1 MRHKR
6 LSLSTVA
13 LWAVFAACS
22 SGCNAQP
29 DMTTQQWQAR
39 AQATA
44 DNSKQ
49 AREVVLDA
57 IYAGQTV
64 PVALAYQTAM
74 QQKPGSQTRMDNFA
88 WAAMMAEQYEKQRN
102 DPIVDEMASQ
112 AVHAIKPLITR
123 SRDDVK
129 TPEQYKIYAAFR
141 PTNDP
146 MTWLVWAH
154 YLARFIFNATQEKLD
169 AERAYKKALSLDPTL
184 AEAYYGLAKLPF
196 NPDDTPYF
204 KMRQSNLL
212 PLLDKAQQ
220 LQPKLH
226 PLIVSARADLAMHN
240 GNYKE
245 ASQGLREYLRLWPNA
260 LNANL
265 LREDI
270 ATFDRMSR
278 KP

>member
-6 LSLSTVA
+6 FSLSTFA
-13 LWAVFAACS
+13 LWAALAACS

-29 DMTTQQWQAR
+29 DIKTQQWQAR

-49 AREVVLDA
+49 AREVILDA

-74 QQKPGSQTRMDNFA
+74 QQKPGSQTRLDNFA
-88 WAAMMAEQYEKQRN
+88 WAAMMTEEYDKQRN
-102 DPIVDEMASQ
+102 DPVVDKMAGR
-112 AVHAIKPLITR
+112 AVHSIKPLITR

-141 PTNDP
+141 PTSDP
-146 MTWLVWAH
+146 MAWLVWAH

-184 AEAYYGLAKLPF
+184 AEAYYGLADLVS
-196 NPDDTPYF
+196 NPYDAPYF
-204 KMRQSNLL
+204 KMRSAVALDG
-212 PLLDKAQQ
+212 LDKAEE

-226 PLIVSARADLAMHN
+226 PLAVRRRASIAAIS
-240 GNYKE
+240 GQYATAANYDR
-245 ASQGLREYLRLWPNA
+245 QYLRLWPNA
-260 LNANL
+260 PHADA
-265 LREDI
+265 LRQDI